1 MENTTL
7 RETFTEPMELLIVH
21 IEGDLVIEG
30 TADDVL
36 LVQGDTPRMER
47 EGKHITLSSEG
58 DCRIRVPMGTSIIIT
73 EVDGDLRVSELS
85 APLTIEDCHSDTI
98 IRAINGPLTISNVGS
113 DARITEINGPVA
125 IDNVGS
131 DLALRDINGPVAI
144 DNVGSD
150 LEAKRIN
157 GQLAV
162 DNVGSDLNLKEIN
175 GNVAIDN
182 VGSDAVLI
190 EINGNMAIDNVGSDL
205 VLDMPFQAPFKIN
218 VGTVG
223 SDVLAKIRSNS
234 RVRFNMPRDTEKTI
248 NVRGVR
254 VERTD
259 DGDTVIVG
267 EPSDE
272 MAEVTVGTVGSELH
286 LISQGKSFRAEID
299 FDLPENLGEII
310 SNQISQQ
317 FARLEQAFSRQRDR
331 MREQSDRVRERA
343 EEIRARE
350 RAERERERAE
360 RERERA
366 ERVRVR
372 VRGARGSQTWVS
384 SSEMPTPP
392 QPPRPPA
399 PPMPP
404 SRPPSPVTD
413 QERLAILK
421 MVEARQITIEE
432 AERLLAALEGRSD
445 R

>member
-1 MENTTL
+1 MENMTL
-7 RETFTEPMELLIVH
+7 RETLTEPMELLIEH

-36 LVQGDTPRMER
+36 VVQGDTPKMER
-47 EGKHITLSSEG
+47 DGKHITISSEG
-58 DCRIRVPMGTSIIIT
+58 DCRIRVPMDTSVVIN
-73 EVDGDLRVSELS
+73 EVDGNLRVSELG
-85 APLTIEDCHSDTI
+85 APLTIEDCHSDAI
-98 IRAINGPLTISNVGS
+98 IRAINGALTINNIAS

-125 IDNVGS
+125 IDNIGS

-182 VGSDAVLI
+182 VGSDAVLT
-190 EINGNMAIDNVGSDL
+190 EINGNMAIDSVGSDL
-205 VLDMPFQAPFKIN
+205 VLDMPFQSPSKIS

-267 EPSDE
+267 EPGDE
-272 MAEVTVGTVGSELH
+272 MAEVTVGSVGSELQ

-350 RAERERERAE
+350 MERARERAE

-384 SSEMPTPP
+384 SSEMPQPP

-399 PPMPP
+399 PPTPP
-404 SRPPSPVTD
+404 SRPASLVTD

-445 R
+445 K